1 MVTLHRYRNWKI
13 TVFSREHGIP
23 HVHVSGPDFEATVS
37 IATGEIL
44 AGLLP
49 AATLEDVKDWLAAN
63 RSAAMERWRQSNR
76 MH

>member
-1 MVTLHRYRNWKI
+1 MVTIRRYRNWKI

-23 HVHVSGPDFEATVS
+23 HVHVSGPDFAATVS

-49 AATLEDVKDWLAAN
+49 AATLKDVQNWLAAN
-63 RSAAMERWRQSNR
+63 RSAAMELWRQSNPR
-76 MH
+76 R